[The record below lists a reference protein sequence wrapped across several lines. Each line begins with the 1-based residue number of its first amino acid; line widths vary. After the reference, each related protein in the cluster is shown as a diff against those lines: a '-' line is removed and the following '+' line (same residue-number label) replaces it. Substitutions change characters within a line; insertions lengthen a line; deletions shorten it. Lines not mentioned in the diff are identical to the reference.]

1 MSESEQELQ
10 HIWKI
15 HNYEY
20 ETFNSVWIIRL
31 NSHLLLNSKYT
42 ISEYNEVY
50 EVRTALLT
58 NHDVET

>member
-1 MSESEQELQ
+1 MSEKELR

-31 NSHLLLNSKYT
+31 NRHLLLNSKYT

-50 EVRTALLT
+50 EVGT
-58 NHDVET
+58 